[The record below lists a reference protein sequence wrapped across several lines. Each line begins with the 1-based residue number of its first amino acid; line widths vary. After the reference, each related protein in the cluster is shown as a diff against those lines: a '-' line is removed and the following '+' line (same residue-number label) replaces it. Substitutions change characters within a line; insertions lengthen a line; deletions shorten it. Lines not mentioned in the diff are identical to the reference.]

1 MMNKGEI
8 MNFDE
13 YFLMDEQAVSDYI
26 KYKTTLFETDELF
39 VTEIG
44 DGNLNYVFRVSDGD
58 RSVIVKHSGHTAR
71 ISDEFVLSTDRTI
84 REGHLIQA
92 HSHYVPDLV
101 PQIILIDPIMKCVIM
116 EDLKDYTILRTA
128 LQDGQTFP
136 FLGQELG
143 RYLAETLIRTSDF
156 VMPAKEKKA
165 LQKEMINPELC
176 EITEDLVYTEP
187 FYNNFNRNELSEDL
201 ARVVDRI
208 VYQDPALKS
217 AVAQAKLKF
226 LNKAESLIHGD
237 LHSGSIFINSSGLK
251 VIDPEFGF
259 FGPAGYDLGNIIAH
273 LFFAHT
279 YASSSGRVDQA
290 LWIEQTLEEVLQT
303 FRSQA
308 LTILQQETIDV
319 ALRDSSIFAGFI
331 NEIEKDAYI
340 VAGLEIIRR
349 IVGIAKVTDI
359 TSLQDDRITAET
371 QLLLFAT
378 FLIKHPEQVR
388 AFSSLFTLFDSSKE
402 SVA

>member
-1 MMNKGEI
+1 

>member
-1 MMNKGEI
+1 

-13 YFLMDEQAVSDYI
+13 YFLMDEQAVSAYI
-26 KYKTTLFETDELF
+26 KDKTTLFETDELT

-44 DGNLNYVFRVSDGD
+44 DGNLNYVFRVSDGE

-84 REGHLIQA
+84 REGHLIEA
-92 HSHYVPDLV
+92 HSRYVPDLV
-101 PQIILIDPIMKCVIM
+101 PDIILIDPVMKCVIM

-128 LQDGQTFP
+128 LQDGQIFP
-136 FLGQELG
+136 FLGEELG

-201 ARVVDRI
+201 AAVVERI
-208 VYQDPALKS
+208 VYQDSALKA

-237 LHSGSIFINSSGLK
+237 LHSGSVFINKSGLK

-279 YASSSGRVDQA
+279 HASSSGRVEQA
-290 LWIEQTLEEVLQT
+290 LWLEQTLDEVLRT

-308 LTILQQETIDV
+308 LSILQQETIDV
-319 ALRDSSIFAGFI
+319 ALRDASIFAGFI

-349 IVGIAKVTDI
+349 IVGIAKVSDI
-359 TSLQDDRITAET
+359 TSLEGDRTRAET
-371 QLLLFAT
+371 QLLRFAV

-388 AFSSLFTLFDSSKE
+388 AYSSLFTLLDSSKE